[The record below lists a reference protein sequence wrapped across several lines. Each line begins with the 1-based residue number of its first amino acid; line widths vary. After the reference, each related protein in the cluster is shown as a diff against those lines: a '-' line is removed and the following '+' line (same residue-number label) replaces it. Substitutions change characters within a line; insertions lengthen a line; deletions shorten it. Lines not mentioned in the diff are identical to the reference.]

1 MNANQTPEKNQNST
15 SNVNE
20 NSENK
25 NSKKRDSRVSNA
37 RLKLVCI
44 SAMFCAVIAATI
56 ACLPKIPIVGG
67 SGFVHIGDSFVYL
80 ASALLPLPYSLLACA
95 IGGGLSDLLCGYAVY
110 APASFVIKGVTALV
124 FRSVLTRR
132 AVVAID
138 SKGNA
143 VKFVNLRNCL
153 ALIPAALICAGGY
166 FTYECILYG
175 FATAIVGVPMNFLQ
189 SAVGSVIYVAL
200 GLALDKSGVISKLTK
215 GSGM

>member
-1 MNANQTPEKNQNST
+1 
-15 SNVNE
+15 
-20 NSENK
+20 
-25 NSKKRDSRVSNA
+25 
-37 RLKLVCI
+37 
-44 SAMFCAVIAATI
+44 MFCAVIAATI
-56 ACLPKIPIVGG
+56 AYLPKLPLAN
-67 SGFVHIGDSFVYL
+67 GFVHIGDSFVYL

-175 FATAIVGVPMNFLQ
+175 FAAAIVGVPMNFLQ